1 MTNGRQATA
10 RSRSARSVT
19 ALTAYA
25 SPNARAV
32 DLRTTLCVAHRVHS
46 PNNNNNR
53 PERNEN
59 CVTHVVGQKCYPC
72 SRLLREG
79 VPHDELSPGTPT
91 PDPSPQGG
99 GEKS

>member
-46 PNNNNNR
+46 PNNNR

-72 SRLLREG
+72 SRLLKVGSQDSARRV
-79 VPHDELSPGTPT
+79 VP
-91 PDPSPQGG
+91 PSPTLPRKGG
-99 GEKS
+99 GSPPP

>member
-46 PNNNNNR
+46 PNNNR

-72 SRLLREG
+72 SRLLGGWGSQDKSRRLG
-79 VPHDELSPGTPT
+79 PLPNRKSGL
-91 PDPSPQGG
+91 PDLRR
-99 GEKS
+99 